1 MHQAMVVVTRGR
13 ADALAVKTREE
24 RSRAGPIEAFVVVED
39 AKPQSLRFPS
49 NQQSE
54 KLKEPE
60 LLSIKGAA
68 ESVKAARL
76 NAGRMD

>member
-1 MHQAMVVVTRGR
+1 
-13 ADALAVKTREE
+13 
-24 RSRAGPIEAFVVVED
+24 VVED